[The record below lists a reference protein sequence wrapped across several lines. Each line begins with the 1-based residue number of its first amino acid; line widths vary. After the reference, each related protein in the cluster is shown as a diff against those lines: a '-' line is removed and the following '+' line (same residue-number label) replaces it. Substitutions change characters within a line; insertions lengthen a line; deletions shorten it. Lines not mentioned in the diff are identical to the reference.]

1 MLSHPMRRAV
11 LALAAAL
18 LLVGPTAI
26 AFFAGGFFEEPRL
39 TAGLIAWALVLVVA
53 FAAPLPLP
61 ASRAGRAAVAGL
73 VLLTVWSAASLA
85 WAPLAGP
92 AVAAVERLLLYLA
105 ALVAAIGLL
114 RRRGARTAVEPVL
127 ALGALVVIGFGLT
140 ARLLPELLHQEV
152 SWTAGDR
159 LERPL
164 TYWNAQ
170 GLLAAMG
177 FVLCV
182 RIAGSHLRPVAM
194 RVAAAAACAPLAAGV
209 YLSLSR
215 GAIAA
220 AIVGLAVLIAAA
232 PTRAQ
237 LRAVAVALATGIA
250 AAAVAAA
257 APGVTS
263 LSGTPAERQRDGA
276 VVLALLLLIMLAAG
290 VATRR
295 SAGAE
300 HRVTRTL
307 PFAARLP
314 AVAAGIVALAVAAL
328 VIGGLGE
335 RAGNEDAERAASDR
349 ASRLTSVSSNRYEYW
364 RVATRAFAE
373 DPLKGTGAGGFRVV
387 WLQERPIP
395 ESVRDVHS
403 LPLEL
408 AGELGVLGLVGL
420 ALLAGGVGVAARR
433 AVRRDAAAAA
443 GAIAV
448 CTTWALHASI
458 DWDWQMPAV
467 TLPVLVLA
475 GGLVALGEERAQEPP
490 PVADPPRTTDRFTRT
505 GERVHEPVGAPVPSS

>member
-39 TAGLIAWALVLVVA
+39 TAGLVAWALVLVVA
-53 FAAPLPLP
+53 LAAPTPLP

-73 VLLTVWSAASLA
+73 VLLTAWSAASLA
-85 WAPLAGP
+85 WAPVAGP
-92 AVAAVERLLLYLA
+92 AVAAIERLLLYVA

-114 RRRGARTAVEPVL
+114 RRPGARTAVEPVL
-127 ALGALVVIGFGLT
+127 ALGALTVIGFGLT

-159 LERPL
+159 FERPL

-194 RVAAAAACAPLAAGV
+194 RAAAAAACAPLAAGV

-237 LRAVAVALATGIA
+237 LRAVAVAAATAIG

-257 APGVTS
+257 APGAPS
-263 LSGTPAERQRDGA
+263 LSGTTAERQRDGA
-276 VVLALLLLIMLAAG
+276 IVLGLLLLIMLAAG
-290 VATRR
+290 LGTRR
-295 SAGAE
+295 SARSERRSTA
-300 HRVTRTL
+300 TL

-314 AVAAGIVALAVAAL
+314 AVAAGVVAVAVAGL

-335 RAGNEDAERAASDR
+335 RAGGEDAARAASDA

-364 RVATRAFAE
+364 RVGVRAFAG

-395 ESVRDVHS
+395 ETVRDVHS

-408 AGELGVLGLVGL
+408 AGELGLVGLVGL

-433 AVRRDAAAAA
+433 AVGRDAGAAA

-490 PVADPPRTTDRFTRT
+490 PVVDAPHTTDRFSRT
-505 GERVHEPVGAPVPSS
+505 PAREPVGARVPSS

>member
-1 MLSHPMRRAV
+1 MRRAV
-11 LALAAAL
+11 LALAAAV

-39 TAGLIAWALVLVVA
+39 TAGLVAWALVLVVA

-61 ASRAGRAAVAGL
+61 TSRAGRAAVAGL
-73 VLLTVWSAASLA
+73 VLLTAWSAASLA

-114 RRRGARTAVEPVL
+114 RLRGPRTAVEPVL

-152 SWTAGDR
+152 SWSAGDR

-182 RIAGSHLRPVAM
+182 RLAGSHLRPVAM

-220 AIVGLAVLIAAA
+220 AIVGLAVLVGAA

-237 LRAVAVALATGIA
+237 LRAVAVALATGVG

-257 APGVTS
+257 APGATA
-263 LSGTPAERQRDGA
+263 LSGTTAERQRDGA
-276 VVLALLLLIMLAAG
+276 VVLALLALIMLAAG
-290 VATRR
+290 LATRR
-295 SAGAE
+295 SALAE
-300 HRVTRTL
+300 RRTTPAL

-314 AVAAGIVALAVAAL
+314 AVAAGVVAVAVAGL

-335 RAGNEDAERAASDR
+335 RAGSEDAQRASDR

-364 RVATRAFAE
+364 RIATRAFAD
-373 DPLKGTGAGGFRVV
+373 DPLKGAGAGGFRVV

-408 AGELGVLGLVGL
+408 AGELGLVGLLGL
-420 ALLAGGVGVAARR
+420 ALLGGGVGFAARR

-475 GGLVALGEERAQEPP
+475 GGLIALGEERAHEPP
-490 PVADPPRTTDRFTRT
+490 PVADPPRATDRFTKT
-505 GERVHEPVGAPVPSS
+505 GERVHQPVGARVPSS